1 MILYILNK
9 TIATSAV
16 LRILNYSDNPQSL
29 KEREEDELGVQ
40 RSIA

>member
-1 MILYILNK
+1 MILHILNK
-9 TIATSAV
+9 TIATSAA
-16 LRILNYSDNPQSL
+16 LGILNHSDNPQSF